1 MEHELRAEY
10 ADGSS
15 PDDIDPAVKTWHV
28 VREVDGGTAMC
39 GRELDPAAA
48 VRSVELW
55 GTGKVPI
62 CHSCGALYL
71 RESP

>member
-10 ADGSS
+10 AAGSS
-15 PDDIDPAVKTWHV
+15 PADEDPAVKTWHV
-28 VREVDGGTAMC
+28 VRPEEGARAMC
-39 GRELDPAAA
+39 GRDLDPASA
-48 VRSVELW
+48 VRSVDLW

-62 CHSCGALYL
+62 CHSCGALFL

>member
-10 ADGSS
+10 ANGSPS
-15 PDDIDPAVKTWHV
+15 NDPDPAVKLWHV
-28 VREVDGGTAMC
+28 VRLDGATAMC
-39 GRELDPAAA
+39 GRELEPTAP
-48 VRSVELW
+48 VRSVDDW

-71 RESP
+71 REAP

>member
-10 ADGSS
+10 VDGFSPEDAD
-15 PDDIDPAVKTWHV
+15 AVVKTWHV
-28 VREVDGGTAMC
+28 VREDEATGMC
-39 GRELDPAAA
+39 GRELSPAAA
-48 VRSVELW
+48 TRSADDW
-55 GTGKVPI
+55 GSVPV